1 MTTKNYS
8 IHEAR
13 ELATHLNNISIFLQ
27 SASYL
32 EAKDEHDI
40 RQALDKLMFE
50 KIEDLNSC
58 LSMMLYSPQKEPTP

>member
-13 ELATHLNNISIFLQ
+13 ELVAHLNNISIFLQ

-32 EAKDEHDI
+32 EAEDEHDI

-50 KIEDLNSC
+50 KIEDLNTC
-58 LSMMLYSPQKEPTP
+58 LSMMLYSPQKELTP